1 MGKNFDLPSS
11 ENKIQKFEWGYIK
24 WLHEPK
30 DLQVER
36 MSAALVT
43 FYPRK
48 KQVKHLHAGE
58 EQIMYVVSGKGYHRL
73 NGDEHLISKGMVFH
87 CPPYSI
93 HEVVNTEDEP
103 LEILLFYSPSK
114 ARNLSKS
121 LTPSLER
128 NSLCLEKLVNKDVLF
143 ETQERYASDLGICLG
158 VYDSNHKPITSISN
172 QPGFCRIMEQ
182 KGNKNCHSNTFSL
195 DNLTKEKFFVFEC
208 CCNLKAVAVPVFING
223 FLAGYIKSGPFMIN
237 SPEKNV
243 FEKIQSVTK
252 TKKALDEFRKLRP
265 VPKSRIYAVVEALN
279 EMSISISEIVKKEFS
294 DKIQI
299 EYKDSVLE
307 YPLDKEKGIIQK
319 IKAGDREGA
328 VEFAKQFL
336 NELFANG
343 YSLSQIKDAVVE
355 LLAVIL
361 RVIPGDVVSLSEIDS
376 LRKKYRKEIWNSSDI
391 ENLAKRFYSYILDIA
406 ELCNDKLFFEER
418 NAVIEAIECIKR
430 NYKQKLSLEMVAQ
443 SVYLSPNYFS
453 YLFKEQT
460 GYNFIDYLTNVR
472 LTEAKRLL
480 KYTKKPIK
488 KISEEVGYNDP
499 SYFGMVF
506 KRVVGMTPGQYRCK
520 SAEEKHKK
528 NIQCDI

>member
-1 MGKNFDLPSS
+1 MAKNFDLPAS
-11 ENKIQKFEWGYIK
+11 ENKIQKFEWGYIE
-24 WLHEPK
+24 WLHEPQ
-30 DLQVER
+30 DLRIER

-43 FYPRK
+43 FYPGK
-48 KQVKHLHAGE
+48 KQGKHLHAGE

-128 NSLCLEKLVNKDVLF
+128 NSLCLEKLVNNKDMLF
-143 ETQERYASDLGICLG
+143 EIQERYASDLEICLG
-158 VYDSNHKPITSISN
+158 IYDSEHKPITSLSN

-182 KGNKNCHSNTFSL
+182 RGNKNCHSNTVTIDKL
-195 DNLTKEKFFVFEC
+195 IKEKFLVLEC
-208 CCNLKAVAVPVFING
+208 CCDLKAVAVPVFINNL
-223 FLAGYIKSGPFMIN
+223 LAGYIKGGPFMIN
-237 SPEKNV
+237 PPEKNV
-243 FEKIQSVTK
+243 LKKILNTTK
-252 TKKALDEFRKLRP
+252 TKKAVDEFHKLKP
-265 VPKSRIYAVVEALN
+265 VPKSRIYAVVETLN
-279 EMSISISEIVKKEFS
+279 EMSISISEIANKEFI
-294 DKIQI
+294 DEIQI
-299 EYKDSVLE
+299 EYKDSILE

-319 IKAGDREGA
+319 IKVGDREGA

-336 NELFANG
+336 NELLANG
-343 YSLSQIKDAVVE
+343 YSLNQIKDAAVE
-355 LLAVIL
+355 LLAVVL
-361 RVIPGDVVSLSEIDS
+361 RIIPNDAISLSEIDS
-376 LRKKYRKEIWNSSDI
+376 LRKKYRKEIWNSSDT
-391 ENLAKRFYSYILDIA
+391 ENLSKKFYRYILDIA
-406 ELCNDKLFFEER
+406 ELCNGKLFFEER
-418 NAVIEAIECIKR
+418 NAVLEAIECIKR
-430 NYKQKLSLEMVAQ
+430 NYNQKLSLEMVAQ

-506 KRVVGMTPGQYRCK
+506 KKVVGMTPGQYRSK
-520 SAEEKHKK
+520 SVKERF
-528 NIQCDI
+528 